1 MGGIKGCQ
9 SPCFL
14 PSMRTVNIVK
24 SINYKKV
31 TTAESQNKKL
41 TKPVKE
47 SEGEIKT
54 PFSFTDLKRR
64 NYYIIKGK

>member
-1 MGGIKGCQ
+1 
-9 SPCFL
+9 
-14 PSMRTVNIVK
+14 MRTVNIVK